1 MLDKLFS
8 QYESKID
15 VGKDKTVLGARTGMA
30 AALTFCT
37 LAFLVFFLAEFK
49 GTSAKLGIELWSV
62 AMALGAISLHI
73 GIGRL
78 RDTRPLMVI
87 TKEGLALP
95 RLFTDVIPWNDIAE
109 IKFSRSLLTL
119 NFKQDKRL
127 KWYPRFTLVPGDPGF
142 AGDGFFSKYE
152 VPWVRVRINYMW
164 PATSESIRQ
173 LIDNR
178 RPKSLRITS

>member
-15 VGKDKTVLGARTGMA
+15 VGKDATVLNARTGMA

-37 LAFLVFFLAEFK
+37 LAFLVFFIAEYK
-49 GTSAKLGIELWSV
+49 GTTAKIGKEIWWV
-62 AMALGAISLHI
+62 AMVLGAISLHI

-78 RDTRPLMVI
+78 RDARPLMII
-87 TKEGLALP
+87 TKNGLAFP
-95 RLFTDVIPWNDIAE
+95 RLFSDVIPWADIAE
-109 IKFSRSLLTL
+109 IKFSRSMITI
-119 NFKQDKRL
+119 NFKEDKRL

-142 AGDGFFSKYE
+142 AGDGFFAKYE

-164 PATSESIRQ
+164 PATTENIRQ

-178 RPKSLRITS
+178 RPKSMRITS